1 MLFSAGDKLGPY
13 EILAPIGAGGMG
25 DVYKARDTRLDRIVA
40 VKVSK
45 EQFSERFEREA
56 RTVAA
61 LNHPNICTLYDVG
74 LNYLVMEYLEGE
86 PLPVL
91 GISLGA
97 APSLDRVMQYALQI
111 ADGVAAAHSKG
122 IVHRDLKPGNIFVT
136 PDGRVKILDFG
147 LATLQ
152 TPTAPTDATLPLG
165 LTDPGT
171 AVGTIGYMSPEQA
184 RGETVDARSD
194 LWSMG
199 VIFYELLTGVRPF
212 DGPTQAVIFE
222 GILSK
227 TPVPANARNPKV
239 PAAWERIVARLLEK
253 DRTTRYQSALDLL
266 ADLKRV
272 NRDSSSVG
280 TAPPPAAPSGGWR
293 KYALAAGAGLIL
305 VAALAYFALRRTA
318 SIDSLAIL
326 PFANASHSA
335 DADYLSDGIT
345 DSLIGNLS
353 SVPGLKVKSENAVRK
368 YKGGDIDAGR
378 AGREL
383 DVGAVLTGRIVQ
395 HGDSLS
401 IRADLIDTRDNS
413 EIWGENFERKTSDI
427 LSIQQD
433 ITARISGKL
442 RLSGEDKRQLARR
455 ETANPEAYQLYLK
468 GLYFTNRF
476 TKDGVDKG
484 LDYFRQA
491 IAADPNYALAYQG
504 LADNYTV
511 ADDVFVPSRDT
522 EPKAKAAAL
531 KALALD
537 DHLAEAHEALGAVL
551 FWYEYDWPG
560 AEKEFRRAIELN
572 ENLATAHT
580 IYGWYLTCLGQPV
593 KGIGE
598 GRKAQALDPLA
609 PEPPHVLSQNLY
621 LARRYP
627 EAVEQAQKALDVD
640 PKYFLAHLQL
650 ALIYMAQGKSRDAIA
665 AARSAREDEPLADWP
680 TAALGM
686 AYAADG
692 QRAEAEKVLAEMNQK
707 ASRGWVP
714 SYVFAEIYAGLRDKS
729 HALDALEKSYD
740 ERTWFLTYLN
750 TAPEF
755 DFIRSEPRLQALLR
769 RMNFPH

>member
-1 MLFSAGDKLGPY
+1 MPFSAGDRLGPY

-74 LNYLVMEYLEGE
+74 PDYLVMEYVEGE
-86 PLPVL
+86 PLK
-91 GISLGA
+91 A
-97 APSLDRVMQYALQI
+97 APSVDRVMQYALQI

-152 TPTAPTDATLPLG
+152 AAAAPTDSTLTRG

-194 LWSMG
+194 LWAMG

-212 DGPTQAVIFE
+212 EGTTQAVIFE

-227 TPVPANARNPKV
+227 TPVPPSARNPKI
-239 PAAWERIVARLLEK
+239 PAEWERIVARLLEK
-253 DRTTRYQSALDLL
+253 DRATRYQSAQDLL

-272 NRDSSSVG
+272 NRDSSSIG
-280 TAPPPAAPSGGWR
+280 TSPPPAPIRRGWP
-293 KYALAAGAGLIL
+293 KYAVAGGAGLIVL
-305 VAALAYFALRRTA
+305 AAIAYFLLRRTTT
-318 SIDSLAIL
+318 IDSLAIL
-326 PFANASHSA
+326 PFANASQSA

-353 SVPGLKVKSENAVRK
+353 SLPGLKVKSKNAVRK
-368 YKGGDIDAGR
+368 YKGGDIDAGQ

-383 DVGAVLTGRIVQ
+383 EVGAVLTGRIVQ

-401 IRADLIDTRDNS
+401 IRADLIDSRDNS
-413 EIWGENFERKTSDI
+413 EIWGENFERKTSEI
-427 LSIQQD
+427 LSVQQD

-468 GLYFTNRF
+468 GLYFTRRF

-504 LADNYTV
+504 LADYYSIV
-511 ADDVFVPSRDT
+511 DDVFVPSRDA

-531 KALALD
+531 KALELD
-537 DHLAEAHEALGAVL
+537 DRLAEAHEALAAVL

-572 ENLATAHT
+572 ENLAGAHT
-580 IYGWYLTCLGQPV
+580 VYGWYLTCLGHPER
-593 KGIGE
+593 GIAE

-609 PEPPHVLSQNLY
+609 PEPVHVLSQDLY

-627 EAVEQAQKALDVD
+627 EAVEQARKALDLD
-640 PKYFLAHLQL
+640 PKYFMAHLQL
-650 ALIYMAQGKSRDAIA
+650 ALIYVAQGKSREAITA
-665 AARSAREDEPLADWP
+665 AQNAREDEPLADWP
-680 TAALGM
+680 TAVLGM

-692 QRAEAEKVLAEMNQK
+692 QRAEAEKVLAEMKQK

-714 SYVFAEIYAGLRDKS
+714 SYAFAEIYAGLRDKPQT
-729 HALDALEKSYD
+729 LDALEKSYE
-740 ERTWFLTYLN
+740 ERAWFLTYLN

-755 DFIRSEPRLQALLR
+755 DFIRSEPRFQALVR

>member
-1 MLFSAGDKLGPY
+1 MPFSAGDKLGPY

-56 RTVAA
+56 RAVGA
-61 LNHPNICTLYDVG
+61 LNHPNIGTLYDVG
-74 LNYLVMEYLEGE
+74 PNYLVMEYVEGE
-86 PLPVL
+86 PLK
-91 GISLGA
+91 A
-97 APSLDRVMQYALQI
+97 APTVDRAMQYALQI
-111 ADGVAAAHSKG
+111 ADGVAAAHAKG
-122 IVHRDLKPGNIFVT
+122 IVHRDLKPGNILVT

-152 TPTAPTDATLPLG
+152 APAPTDATVTRG
-165 LTDPGT
+165 LTDAGT

-194 LWSMG
+194 LWSIG

-212 DGPTQAVIFE
+212 EGTTQAVIFE

-227 TPVPANARNPKV
+227 SPVPPSTRNPKI
-239 PAAWERIVARLLEK
+239 PAEWERIVARLLEK
-253 DRTTRYQSALDLL
+253 DRATRYQSAQDLL

-272 NRDSSSVG
+272 NRDSSSGG
-280 TAPPPAAPSGGWR
+280 TSPALAPAGGRWP
-293 KYALAAGAGLIL
+293 KYALAAGAVGLIL
-305 VAALAYFALRRTA
+305 LLGVAIAYFRTRRSA
-318 SIDSLAIL
+318 AIDSLAIL
-326 PFANASHSA
+326 PFANASQSA

-353 SVPGLKVKSENAVRK
+353 SLPGIKVKSRNAVRK
-368 YKGGDIDAGR
+368 YKGGDIDAGQ

-383 DVGAVLTGRIVQ
+383 DVGAVLTGRIVE
-395 HGDSLS
+395 HGDALS
-401 IRADLIDTRDNS
+401 IRADLIDTHDNS
-413 EIWGENFERKTSDI
+413 EMWGENFERKTSEI
-427 LSIQQD
+427 LSVQQD
-433 ITARISGKL
+433 ITARISAKL
-442 RLSGEDKRQLARR
+442 GLSGADQQQLARR
-455 ETANPEAYQLYLK
+455 ETTNPEAYQLYLK
-468 GLYFTNRF
+468 GLYFTSRF
-476 TKDGVDKG
+476 TKDGADKG

-504 LADNYTV
+504 LADYYGV
-511 ADDVFVPSRDT
+511 IDDVFVPSRDA

-531 KALALD
+531 RALERD
-537 DHLAEAHEALGAVL
+537 DRSAEAHEALAAVL

-572 ENLATAHT
+572 ENLAEAHS
-580 IYGWYLTCLGQPV
+580 IYGWYLTCLGQPE
-593 KGIGE
+593 KGIAE

-609 PEPPHVLSQNLY
+609 PEPVHLLSQDLY

-627 EAVEQAQKALDVD
+627 EAVEQAGKALELN

-650 ALIYMAQGKSRDAIA
+650 ALIYIAQGKSREAIQ
-665 AARSAREDEPLADWP
+665 AARNAREDEPLADWP
-680 TAALGM
+680 TAVLGM

-692 QRAEAEKVLAEMNQK
+692 QREEAEKVLAEMNQK

-714 SYVFAEIYAGLRDKS
+714 SYAFAEIYAGLRDKS
-729 HALDALEKSYD
+729 RTLDALEKSYE
-740 ERTWFLTYLN
+740 ERAWFLTYLN

-755 DFIRSEPRLQALLR
+755 DFIRSEPRFQALVR
-769 RMNFPH
+769 RMNFPK

>member
-1 MLFSAGDKLGPY
+1 MPFSAGEKLGPY
-13 EILAPIGAGGMG
+13 EILAPLGAGGMG
-25 DVYKARDTRLDRIVA
+25 EVYKARDTRLDRIVA

-61 LNHPNICTLYDVG
+61 LNHPNICTLHDVG
-74 LNYLVMEYLEGE
+74 ANYLVMEYVEGE
-86 PLPVL
+86 PLK
-91 GISLGA
+91 S
-97 APSLDRVMQYALQI
+97 APSVDRVMQYALQI
-111 ADGVAAAHSKG
+111 ADGVAAAHSKS
-122 IVHRDLKPGNIFVT
+122 IVHRDLKPGNILVT

-147 LATLQ
+147 LATLLVA
-152 TPTAPTDATLPLG
+152 PAPTDATLTRG

-194 LWSMG
+194 LWAIG

-212 DGPTQAVIFE
+212 EGTTQALVFE

-227 TPVPANARNPKV
+227 TPVPPSARNPKI
-239 PAAWERIVARLLEK
+239 PAEWERIVSRLLEK
-253 DRTTRYQSALDLL
+253 DRATRYQSAQDLL

-272 NRDSSSVG
+272 NRDSNSVA
-280 TAPPPAAPSGGWR
+280 TSPAVAPRRHGWR
-293 KYALAAGAGLIL
+293 KYALAAPGLIL
-305 VAALAYFALRRTA
+305 LGVALAYFLPRRTSA
-318 SIDSLAIL
+318 IDSLAIL
-326 PFANASHSA
+326 PFANASQSA
-335 DADYLSDGIT
+335 DSDYLSDGIT

-353 SVPGLKVKSENAVRK
+353 SLRGLKVKSRNAVRK
-368 YKGGDIDAGR
+368 YKGGDIDAGQ

-383 DVGAVLTGRIVQ
+383 DVAAVLTGRIVQ
-395 HGDSLS
+395 RGDSLS

-413 EIWGENFERKTSDI
+413 EIWGENFERKTSEI
-427 LSIQQD
+427 LSVQQD

-442 RLSGEDKRQLARR
+442 RLSGEDKQQLAKR

-468 GLYFTNRF
+468 GLYFTSRF
-476 TKDGVDKG
+476 TKDSSDKG

-504 LADNYTV
+504 LADYYGV
-511 ADDVFVPSRDT
+511 IDDVFVPSRDS

-531 KALALD
+531 KALELD
-537 DHLAEAHEALGAVL
+537 DQLAEAHEALAAVL
-551 FWYEYDWPG
+551 FWYEFDWPG

-572 ENLATAHT
+572 ENLAGVHT
-580 IYGWYLTCLGQPV
+580 LYGWYLTCLGQPE

-598 GRKAQALDPLA
+598 GRKAQVLDPLA
-609 PEPPHVLSQNLY
+609 TEPFHVLSQNLY
-621 LARRYP
+621 LSRRYP
-627 EAVEQAQKALDVD
+627 EAVEQAHKALDLD

-650 ALIYMAQGKSRDAIA
+650 ALIYIAQGKSRDAITA
-665 AARSAREDEPLADWP
+665 AQSAREDEPLADWP
-680 TAALGM
+680 TAVLGM

-692 QRAEAEKVLAEMNQK
+692 QRAEAEKVLAEINQK

-714 SYVFAEIYAGLRDKS
+714 SYAFAEIYAGLRDKPS
-729 HALDALEKSYD
+729 TLDALEKSYE
-740 ERTWFLTYLN
+740 ERAWFLTYLN

-755 DFIRSEPRLQALLR
+755 DFIRTEPRFQALLR

>member
-1 MLFSAGDKLGPY
+1 
-13 EILAPIGAGGMG
+13 
-25 DVYKARDTRLDRIVA
+25 
-40 VKVSK
+40 
-45 EQFSERFEREA
+45 
-56 RTVAA
+56 
-61 LNHPNICTLYDVG
+61 
-74 LNYLVMEYLEGE
+74 
-86 PLPVL
+86 
-91 GISLGA
+91 
-97 APSLDRVMQYALQI
+97 MQYALQI

-136 PDGRVKILDFG
+136 LDGRVKILDFG

-152 TPTAPTDATLPLG
+152 SPAAPTDATAPLG

-194 LWSMG
+194 LWAMG

-227 TPVPANARNPKV
+227 TPVPPSSRNPKI
-239 PAAWERIVARLLEK
+239 PAEWERIVTRLLEK
-253 DRTTRYQSALDLL
+253 DRDTRYQSAQDLL

-272 NRDSSSVG
+272 NRDSNSAG
-280 TAPPPAAPSGGWR
+280 TAPGLAAPGRGWL
-293 KYALAAGAGLIL
+293 KYALTAGAGLI
-305 VAALAYFALRRTA
+305 VAAAVAFFVLRNNTP

-326 PFANASHSA
+326 PFANATHSA

-353 SVPGLKVKSENAVRK
+353 SVPGLKVKSKNAVRK
-368 YKGGDIDAGR
+368 YKGGDIDAGE

-383 DVGAVLTGRIVQ
+383 HVGAVLTGRIVQ

-413 EIWGENFERKTSDI
+413 EIWGENFERKTSGI
-427 LSIQQD
+427 LSVQQD
-433 ITARISGKL
+433 ITARISEKL

-468 GLYFTNRF
+468 GLYFTSRF

-491 IAADPNYALAYQG
+491 IAADPNYALAYRG
-504 LADNYTV
+504 LADNYTIQ
-511 ADDVFVPSRDT
+511 DDVFAPSRDT

-531 KALALD
+531 KALELD
-537 DHLAEAHEALGAVL
+537 DRLAEAHEALGAVL

-560 AEKEFRRAIELN
+560 AEKELRRAIELN
-572 ENLATAHT
+572 ENLAVTHT
-580 IYGWYLTCLGQPV
+580 LYGWYLICLGQAE
-593 KGIGE
+593 KGIAE
-598 GRKAQALDPLA
+598 GVKAAALDPLA
-609 PEPPHVLSQNLY
+609 AEPLHVLSQSLY
-621 LARRYP
+621 FARRYP
-627 EAVEQAQKALDVD
+627 EAVAVARKALDLD
-640 PKYFLAHLQL
+640 PQYFLAHLQL
-650 ALIYMAQGKSRDAIA
+650 ALIYMQQGKSRDAIA
-665 AARSAREDEPLADWP
+665 AARRAREDEPLADWP
-680 TAALGM
+680 TAVLGM

-692 QRAEAEKVLAEMNQK
+692 QRAEAQKVLAEMNQK

-714 SYVFAEIYAGLRDKS
+714 SYVFAEIYAGLGDKP
-729 HALDALEKSYD
+729 HTLDALEKSYE
-740 ERTWFLTYLN
+740 ERAWFLTCLN

-755 DFIRSEPRLQALLR
+755 DFIRSEPRFQTLLR
-769 RMNFPH
+769 RMNFPL

>member
-1 MLFSAGDKLGPY
+1 MPFSAGDRLGPY
-13 EILAPIGAGGMG
+13 EILVPIGAGGMG
-25 DVYKARDTRLDRIVA
+25 EVYKARDTRLDRIVA
-40 VKVSK
+40 VKVAR
-45 EQFSERFEREA
+45 EEFSERFEREA

-61 LNHPNICTLYDVG
+61 LNHPNICTLHDVG
-74 LNYLVMEYLEGE
+74 PNYLVMEYVEGE
-86 PLPVL
+86 PLK
-91 GISLGA
+91 A
-97 APSLDRVMQYALQI
+97 APSVDRVMQYALQI
-111 ADGVAAAHSKG
+111 ADGVAGAHSKG

-152 TPTAPTDATLPLG
+152 AAAAPTDSTLTRG

-194 LWSMG
+194 LWAMG

-212 DGPTQAVIFE
+212 EGTTQAVIFE

-227 TPVPANARNPKV
+227 TPLPPSARNPKI
-239 PAAWERIVARLLEK
+239 PAEWERIVSRLLEK
-253 DRTTRYQSALDLL
+253 DRATRYQSAQDLL

-272 NRDSSSVG
+272 NRDSSSGG
-280 TAPPPAAPSGGWR
+280 TSPPPAAFRRGWP

-305 VAALAYFALRRTA
+305 LAAIAYFLLRRTTA
-318 SIDSLAIL
+318 IDSLAIL
-326 PFANASHSA
+326 PFANASQSA

-353 SVPGLKVKSENAVRK
+353 SLRGLNVKSRNAVRK
-368 YKGGDIDAGR
+368 YKGGDIDAR
-378 AGREL
+378 QAGREL

-395 HGDSLS
+395 RSDALS

-413 EIWGENFERKTSDI
+413 EIWGENFEGKTSEI

-433 ITARISGKL
+433 ITARISEKLRL
-442 RLSGEDKRQLARR
+442 RLSGEEKQQLAKR

-468 GLYFTNRF
+468 GRYFTAKF

-484 LDYFRQA
+484 LDYFHQA

-504 LADNYTV
+504 LVDYYSV
-511 ADDVFVPSRDT
+511 IDDVFVPARNA

-531 KALALD
+531 KALELD
-537 DHLAEAHEALGAVL
+537 DNLAEAHGALATVL
-551 FWYEYDWPG
+551 FWYDYDWPG
-560 AEKEFRRAIELN
+560 AERKFRRAIELN
-572 ENLATAHT
+572 ENLAGAHAV
-580 IYGWYLTCLGQPV
+580 YGWYLTCLGQPE
-593 KGIGE
+593 KGIAE
-598 GRKAQALDPLA
+598 GRKAQALDPLG
-609 PEPPHVLSQNLY
+609 PNPLQILSQDLY
-621 LARRYP
+621 LIRRYP
-627 EAVEQAQKALDVD
+627 EAAEQSLKALDLD

-650 ALIYMAQGKSRDAIA
+650 ALIYIAQGKSREAITA
-665 AARSAREDEPLADWP
+665 AQNARQDEPLVDWP
-680 TAALGM
+680 TAVLGM

-692 QRAEAEKVLAEMNQK
+692 QRAEAEKLLSEMNRK

-714 SYVFAEIYAGLRDKS
+714 SYAFAEIYAGLRDKS
-729 HALDALEKSYD
+729 KTLDALEKSYE
-740 ERTWFLTYLN
+740 ERAWFLTYLN

-755 DFIRSEPRLQALLR
+755 DFIRSEPRFQALLR

>member
-1 MLFSAGDKLGPY
+1 MPLTAGDKLGPY

-25 DVYKARDTRLDRIVA
+25 EVYKARDTRLDRIVA

-61 LNHPNICTLYDVG
+61 LNHPNVCTLHDVG
-74 LNYLVMEYLEGE
+74 PNYLVMEYVEGE
-86 PLPVL
+86 PLKGATPV
-91 GISLGA
+91 
-97 APSLDRVMQYALQI
+97 DRAMHYALQI
-111 ADGVAAAHSKG
+111 ADGVVAAHAKG
-122 IVHRDLKPGNIFVT
+122 IVHRDLKPGNILVT
-136 PDGRVKILDFG
+136 ADGRVKILDFG

-152 TPTAPTDATLPLG
+152 AAAAPTDSTLTRG
-165 LTDPGT
+165 FTDPGT

-212 DGPTQAVIFE
+212 EGTTQAVIFE

-227 TPVPANARNPKV
+227 TPVPPSARNPKI
-239 PAAWERIVARLLEK
+239 PAEWERIVARLLEK
-253 DRTTRYQSALDLL
+253 DRATRYQSAQDLL
-266 ADLKRV
+266 ADLRRV
-272 NRDSSSVG
+272 NRDSSSGG
-280 TAPPPAAPSGGWR
+280 TLPPPAPKRRGLR

-305 VAALAYFALRRTA
+305 LAAAAYFLLRRTA

-326 PFANASHSA
+326 PFVNAGQSA

-345 DSLIGNLS
+345 DSVIGNLS
-353 SVPGLKVKSENAVRK
+353 SLRGLKVKSRNAVRK
-368 YKGGDIDAGR
+368 YRGGDIDAGQ

-383 DVGAVLTGRIVQ
+383 DVGAVLTGRVVLR
-395 HGDSLS
+395 GDALS
-401 IRADLIDTRDNS
+401 IRADLIDVRDNS
-413 EIWGENFERKTSDI
+413 EIWGENFEGKTSEI
-427 LSIQQD
+427 LGIERD
-433 ITARISGKL
+433 ITARISEKLRL
-442 RLSGEDKRQLARR
+442 RLSGEDKQQLARR

-468 GLYFTNRF
+468 GLYFTSKF
-476 TKDGVDKG
+476 TKEGVDKG

-504 LADNYTV
+504 LADCYSI
-511 ADDVFVPSRDT
+511 ADDVFVPSRDA

-531 KALALD
+531 KALELD
-537 DHLAEAHEALGAVL
+537 DRLAEAHEALGAVL

-572 ENLATAHT
+572 ENLADAHT
-580 IYGWYLTCLGQPV
+580 MYGWYLTCLGQPE
-593 KGIGE
+593 KGIEE

-609 PEPPHVLSQNLY
+609 PEPLHVLSQDLY

-627 EAVEQAQKALDVD
+627 EAVEQAGKALDLD

-650 ALIYMAQGKSRDAIA
+650 ALIYLAQGKSRDAIA
-665 AARSAREDEPLADWP
+665 AAQSAREDEHLADWP
-680 TAALGM
+680 TAVLGM
-686 AYAADG
+686 AYAADV
-692 QRAEAEKVLAEMNQK
+692 QRAEAEKVLSEMNQK
-707 ASRGWVP
+707 ASSGWVP

-729 HALDALEKSYD
+729 QTLDTLEKSYE
-740 ERTWFLTYLN
+740 ERAWFLTYLN

-755 DFIRSEPRLQALLR
+755 DFIRSEPRFQALLR

>member
-1 MLFSAGDKLGPY
+1 MPFSAGHKLGPY
-13 EILAPIGAGGMG
+13 EILAPLGAGGMG
-25 DVYKARDTRLDRIVA
+25 EVYKARDTRLDRIVA

-61 LNHPNICTLYDVG
+61 LNHPNICHLYDVG
-74 LNYLVMEYLEGE
+74 PDYLVMEYVEGE
-86 PLPVL
+86 PLK
-91 GISLGA
+91 A
-97 APSLDRVMQYALQI
+97 AASVDRVMQYALQM

-152 TPTAPTDATLPLG
+152 AAAAPTDSTLTLG

-171 AVGTIGYMSPEQA
+171 AVGTIGYMSPGQA

-194 LWSMG
+194 LWAMG

-212 DGPTQAVIFE
+212 EGTTQAVIFE

-227 TPVPANARNPKV
+227 TPVPPSARNPKI
-239 PAAWERIVARLLEK
+239 PAEWERIVARLLEK
-253 DRTTRYQSALDLL
+253 DRATRYQSAQDLL

-272 NRDSSSVG
+272 NRDSSSIG
-280 TAPPPAAPSGGWR
+280 TVPPPPVYRLPWR
-293 KYALAAGAGLIL
+293 KYVLFSGAVLIVLAA
-305 VAALAYFALRRTA
+305 VAYFLTRRTSA
-318 SIDSLAIL
+318 IDSLAIL
-326 PFANASHSA
+326 PFANASQSA

-353 SVPGLKVKSENAVRK
+353 SVRGLKVKSRNAVRK
-368 YKGGDIDAGR
+368 YKGGDIDAGQ
-378 AGREL
+378 AGRAL

-413 EIWGENFERKTSDI
+413 EIWGENFERKASEI
-427 LSIQQD
+427 LSVQQD

-442 RLSGEDKRQLARR
+442 RLSGDDKRQLARR

-468 GLYFTNRF
+468 GRYFTSTF

-484 LDYFRQA
+484 LDYFHQA
-491 IAADPNYALAYQG
+491 IAADPNYAQAYQG
-504 LADNYTV
+504 LADYYGV
-511 ADDVFVPSRDT
+511 IDDVFVPSRDS
-522 EPKAKAAAL
+522 EPKQKAAAL
-531 KALALD
+531 KALELD
-537 DHLAEAHEALGAVL
+537 DHLAEAHVALGAVL
-551 FWYEYDWPG
+551 FWYDYDWPG

-572 ENLATAHT
+572 ENLAVAHT
-580 IYGWYLTCLGQPV
+580 AYGWYLTCLGHPEQ
-593 KGIGE
+593 GIGE
-598 GRKAQALDPLA
+598 SRKAQALDPLA
-609 PEPPHVLSQNLY
+609 PEPVHILSQNLY
-621 LARRYP
+621 FARRYP
-627 EAVEQAQKALDVD
+627 EAAEQARKALDLD

-650 ALIYMAQGKSRDAIA
+650 ALIYIAQGKSREAIT

-680 TAALGM
+680 SAVVGM

-692 QRAEAEKVLAEMNQK
+692 QRAEAEKLLAEMNQK

-714 SYVFAEIYAGLRDKS
+714 SYTFAEIYAGLRNKPQT
-729 HALDALEKSYD
+729 LDALEKSY
-740 ERTWFLTYLN
+740 EQRAWFLTCLN

-755 DFIRSEPRLQALLR
+755 DFIRSEPRFQALLR